1 MTPEKFASISTNGGI
16 GRKWTNWFV
25 EKHLDRI
32 KMSWAA
38 CLEAKRGQAVNEH
51 TVKAWFDLVE
61 MVKTKYSIA
70 DENTYAVDEVGT
82 NPLNGEWEW
91 VMGGK
96 KEGPQ
101 YQQ

>member
-1 MTPEKFASISTNGGI
+1 
-16 GRKWTNWFV
+16 
-25 EKHLDRI
+25 
-32 KMSWAA
+32 
-38 CLEAKRGQAVNEH
+38 
-51 TVKAWFDLVE
+51 

-101 YQQ
+101 YQQWDDNWENMMAIMGIAADGWYLIWPSYWREMHSKLNGSRIILQMLHK